1 MHEVSLPQHTGGNCL
16 EGCPGEEWH
25 AACLQQNLD
34 WTDFVRCNDLGV
46 FKGLGGGIPHA
57 HTAGTT
63 NLVVTVAAAL
73 YFGFAT
79 RQLNLGWIYDS
90 YVPLMSA
97 AIGLSFALSA
107 GASHK

>member
-1 MHEVSLPQHTGGNCL
+1 MT
-16 EGCPGEEWH
+16 
-25 AACLQQNLD
+25 
-34 WTDFVRCNDLGV
+34 
-46 FKGLGGGIPHA
+46 HA

-63 NLVVTVAAAL
+63 NLVVTVAVAL

-97 AIGLSFALSA
+97 AIALSFALSA
-107 GASHK
+107 GASHGVKASQSTIAPNLPGV